1 MAYRSGSIIILII
14 FDRSALLGKTSSS
27 NPLFLIK
34 KLGKAGSA
42 EIWNSMKSFGG
53 KFQWLYRSEFNHY
66 TYNF

>member
-34 KLGKAGSA
+34 KLEKADFSA
-42 EIWNSMKSFGG
+42 KNWHSAKSFGG
-53 KFQWLYRSEFNHY
+53 KICHWPIDQVQSLYL
-66 TYNF
+66 